1 MSQHKNCS
9 SFNPKRKYTEE
20 NVEKENKKRKLTPK
34 QTLKVTDLPETLKL
48 TDLPEV
54 PLLQIASFL
63 SGDDLLKFSHL
74 NRQLFHICNSS
85 SSIWKNALKLD
96 GLTFSRI
103 IRKTAQS
110 MSDRWMSDKCMS
122 DKCMSDKWSTDR
134 SSSEKSISDKLSS
147 DKSMSE
153 QSSSEPKPNVDKL
166 SYLLHLRTKRNW
178 KSGKIARTITL
189 PALQGHPGTSINF
202 A

>member
-9 SFNPKRKYTEE
+9 SFNQKRKYIQE
-20 NVEKENKKRKLTPK
+20 NYKKENKKRKLTPK
-34 QTLKVTDLPETLKL
+34 QTLKL
-48 TDLPEV
+48 TDLPDV

-103 IRKTAQS
+103 IRKAAQS
-110 MSDRWMSDKCMS
+110 MSDRWSSDKS
-122 DKCMSDKWSTDR
+122 MSDKWSTD
-134 SSSEKSISDKLSS
+134 KSMS
-147 DKSMSE
+147 DKSTSE
-153 QSSSEPKPNVDKL
+153 QSKSEPKPNVDKL

-202 A
+202 S

>member
-1 MSQHKNCS
+1 MSHHKNCS
-9 SFNPKRKYTEE
+9 SFNQKRKYTEE
-20 NVEKENKKRKLTPK
+20 NFEKENKKRKLTPK
-34 QTLKVTDLPETLKL
+34 QTLKL

-85 SSIWKNALKLD
+85 SSTWKNALKLD

-110 MSDRWMSDKCMS
+110 MSDRWMSD
-122 DKCMSDKWSTDR
+122 R
-134 SSSEKSISDKLSS
+134 SSSDKSTSDKRSSDRRSS

-153 QSSSEPKPNVDKL
+153 QSSSELKPNVDKL

-189 PALQGHPGTSINF
+189 PALQGHPGTPVNF

>member
-9 SFNPKRKYTEE
+9 SFNPKRKYNEE
-20 NVEKENKKRKLTPK
+20 NYEKENKKRKLTPK
-34 QTLKVTDLPETLKL
+34 QTLKL

-74 NRQLFHICNSS
+74 NRQLFHICNNPSS
-85 SSIWKNALKLD
+85 TWKNALKLD

-103 IRKTAQS
+103 IRKAAQ
-110 MSDRWMSDKCMS
+110 
-122 DKCMSDKWSTDR
+122 
-134 SSSEKSISDKLSS
+134 
-147 DKSMSE
+147 SMSE
-153 QSSSEPKPNVDKL
+153 QSKSEPKQNVDKL

>member
-9 SFNPKRKYTEE
+9 SFNPKRKYNEE
-20 NVEKENKKRKLTPK
+20 NYEKENKKRKLTPK
-34 QTLKVTDLPETLKL
+34 QTLKL

-85 SSIWKNALKLD
+85 SSTWKNALKLD

-103 IRKTAQS
+103 IRKAAQ
-110 MSDRWMSDKCMS
+110 
-122 DKCMSDKWSTDR
+122 
-134 SSSEKSISDKLSS
+134 
-147 DKSMSE
+147 SMSE
-153 QSSSEPKPNVDKL
+153 QSKSEPKQNVDKL

-189 PALQGHPGTSINF
+189 PALQGHPGTTINF